1 MLLHLH
7 CHDER
12 HSKLTKTIL
21 KSSSSK
27 QPKRIAEVVVPE
39 GYAQE
44 QGDAEM
50 TVRKDVTCHILLAHG
65 AASRSQVE
73 WGDDI
78 FGDQHPGSAVL
89 LLREKWKKEQCRR
102 DEA

>member
-1 MLLHLH
+1 MEIDHIDRNHHNDLLSNLMLLHLH

-21 KSSSSK
+21 KSSPSK
-27 QPKRIAEVVVPE
+27 QPKRIAEGVVPE

-50 TVRKDVTCHILLAHG
+50 TVM
-65 AASRSQVE
+65 
-73 WGDDI
+73 
-78 FGDQHPGSAVL
+78 
-89 LLREKWKKEQCRR
+89 KERIRQL
-102 DEA
+102 EQEGISLK